1 MWLYTSNVVF
11 KDERITG
18 YYRRPAPLFCE
29 TSFRIHF
36 VCHVQWVRSHLMR
49 VMVRRQSGE
58 LCQCVSVKVYNIHL
72 HLDAARR
79 HKSQRHRHTQ
89 PEGMRL
95 SDLFTHSVIFKHAFK
110 THGGCGRRASAY
122 IGMGSLVFLGLD
134 VLFWKKHLSSWIS

>member
-36 VCHVQWVRSHLMR
+36 ACHVQWVHSHLMR

-58 LCQCVSVKVYNIHL
+58 LCQCVSVEVYNIHL

-79 HKSQRHRHTQ
+79 HKSQRHRHT
-89 PEGMRL
+89 P
-95 SDLFTHSVIFKHAFK
+95 
-110 THGGCGRRASAY
+110 GRNAT
-122 IGMGSLVFLGLD
+122 F
-134 VLFWKKHLSSWIS
+134 